1 MFTVLRLSWQLSFIG
16 RQHFYYTQRFFESK
30 YDFEQAVERDKK
42 KLEKCQELGI
52 ALIVFRYN
60 DLLTEEAVY
69 DRMLQAIRSAEPIK
83 NKSTK
88 KSVKNNKYYQEQKKK
103 YNKRKKDLY
112 RKMKNRKKYHDR

>member
-1 MFTVLRLSWQLSFIG
+1 
-16 RQHFYYTQRFFESK
+16 
-30 YDFEQAVERDKK
+30 
-42 KLEKCQELGI
+42 
-52 ALIVFRYN
+52 
-60 DLLTEEAVY
+60 
-69 DRMLQAIRSAEPIK
+69 MLQAIRSAEPIK

>member
-1 MFTVLRLSWQLSFIG
+1 MPQNFIG

-42 KLEKCQELGI
+42 KLQKCEELGI

-69 DRMLQAIRSAEPIK
+69 DRMLQAIRSAEPIE
-83 NKSTK
+83 NKTSK
-88 KSVKNNKYYQEQKKK
+88 KSVTTNKYYQEQKKK

-112 RKMKNRKKYHDR
+112 KKMKNKKKYHDK